1 MSASCCHQHDDPQR
15 GNPAYKRVLWI
26 VLAINAVMFLVEIG
40 AGVAASSAS
49 LQADALDFLGDAG
62 SYSISLAVVGMAL
75 RYRAMAAFAKGL
87 TMAAFGLGVIGTV
100 IWQAMAGT
108 VPEPITMGVI
118 GVVALIANAACATLL
133 YVYRDGRRQHAI
145 CVDLL
150 AQRRHRQSRSAT
162 RGFRCVWDRHWMA
175 RPDRGVH
182 QLRPPTSR
190 CRQILVLARTP
201 ATATHCSPAASR
213 SKHLA
218 RPRWPS
224 RRTSLPRRKSEAV
237 A

>member
-40 AGVAASSAS
+40 AGVAANSAS

-100 IWQAMAGT
+100 VWHAMAGT

-118 GVVALIANAACATLL
+118 GLLALIANAACAALL
-133 YVYRDGRRQHAI
+133 YVYRDGDANMQSVWI
-145 CVDLL
+145 CSRNDVIGNLAVLL
-150 AQRRHRQSRSAT
+150 AALGVFGTGTGWPDLIVAAIIATLAVQGAWIVMQRASNELRAPASSQAP
-162 RGFRCVWDRHWMA
+162 GFA
-175 RPDRGVH
+175 G
-182 QLRPPTSR
+182 TGSSG
-190 CRQILVLARTP
+190 A
-201 ATATHCSPAASR
+201 
-213 SKHLA
+213 
-218 RPRWPS
+218 
-224 RRTSLPRRKSEAV
+224 
-237 A
+237 